1 MIKAIIWDMGGVLI
15 SEEVTSRAQWERRLR
30 LAIPP
35 PPNPSDVGLVE
46 GVAAAGIFKGGVGQ
60 KSRGGRWPREWR
72 EGA

>member
-46 GVAAAGIFKGGVGQ
+46 GVAARVRAKGPEGQ
-60 KSRGGRWPREWR
+60 RPGGR
-72 EGA
+72 